1 MTSPL
6 ETTGLGKRYGR
17 SWALRDCTVAIPEG
31 SITALIGPNGAGK
44 TTFLQ
49 IAIGLA
55 APTDGTVAVFGRD
68 PKRDAAAV
76 LPRLGFVAQD
86 HPLYSRLSVAEMCE
100 VGARLNDGW
109 DRSFAEAR
117 LRSLGLD
124 PKQRVGKLSGGQQA
138 QLALVLALA
147 KHPKLL
153 LLDEPTASLDP
164 HARREFMQV
173 LMDTVVG
180 DGATVV
186 LSSHNVADLE
196 RVCDHLVILGNGR
209 VVAAADLDAFRTE
222 HRLLVGPRAS
232 DAELAGIGEIVTV
245 SHTGRQTTA
254 VVRGSLRSF
263 PDRWVV
269 SDLSFEDLVIEY
281 LARSTHDRIAASNA
295 PVDERKVAS

>member
-1 MTSPL
+1 MTIPL
-6 ETTGLGKRYGR
+6 EATGLGKRYGR
-17 SWALRDCTVAIPEG
+17 SWALRDCTVSIPEG

-49 IAIGLA
+49 IATGLA
-55 APTDGTVAVFGRD
+55 APSSGTVAVFGHD
-68 PKRDAAAV
+68 PKRQAAAV
-76 LPRLGFVAQD
+76 LPRIGFVAQD

-100 VGARLNDGW
+100 VGARLNDDW
-109 DRSFAEAR
+109 DRAFAENR
-117 LRSLGLD
+117 VRSLGLD
-124 PKQRVGKLSGGQQA
+124 PKRRVGKLSGGQQA
-138 QLALVLALA
+138 QLALILALA

-209 VVAAADLDAFRTE
+209 VVAAADLDTFRGE

-232 DAELAGIGEIVTV
+232 DTELAGIGEIIHV
-245 SHTGRQTTA
+245 SHTDRQTTA
-254 VVRGSLRSF
+254 VVRGEIRSF

-281 LARSTHDRIAASNA
+281 LARSTRDRMAASSE
-295 PVDERKVAS
+295 DRKVAS